1 MSWVGN
7 VAVKPSRL
15 KSVTSDLLRGE
26 RSRYNSMTDYESRR
40 QGYRRES
47 SRAVCVLLIIN
58 FLPDASLSRMRARAR
73 LKLARTLNR
82 KMQNCRAC
90 ASVPRLPLP
99 PPSRGKSLAIAVHPS
114 FFRLLSFYLIVARC
128 ATPTETCDSFTRA
141 NLQIRAKPHR
151 MQMNLIPRTL
161 SSLRHLWNNQRKS
174 ATNDLELIIPGLA
187 RSIVVEFIR
196 LTFLIVHEQLWP
208 AVTRFLSEM

>member
-58 FLPDASLSRMRARAR
+58 FLPASLSRMRARAR

-90 ASVPRLPLP
+90 KRPAFAPLP

-141 NLQIRAKPHR
+141 NLTNPSQAAQDANEFDPSYIIVTA
-151 MQMNLIPRTL
+151 T
-161 SSLRHLWNNQRKS
+161 SL
-174 ATNDLELIIPGLA
+174 E
-187 RSIVVEFIR
+187 
-196 LTFLIVHEQLWP
+196 
-208 AVTRFLSEM
+208 